1 MPPGPGYTILID
13 GYNVLKRH
21 PQWTKLPLM
30 HARQQLLLALSNTR
44 WPVAVHG
51 VAVVF
56 DSAAPPEVPGSPSA
70 IAGADPGRQVGPIR
84 VVFACPS
91 ADADI
96 QARIRQSDHPDR
108 LVVVS
113 DDREI
118 VQTAKSHGARHY
130 SVEWL
135 LQRSQPRRESAAP
148 AREKPLL
155 TPAERRR
162 INAEVSRHFGLED
175 D

>member
-1 MPPGPGYTILID
+1 MPPGPGYTVLID

-30 HARQQLLLALSNTR
+30 HARAQLLLALSDTR
-44 WPVAVHG
+44 WPITVHG

-56 DSAAPPEVPGSPSA
+56 DSAAPPEVPGLPGA
-70 IAGADPGRQVGPIR
+70 LAGAIR
-84 VVFACPS
+84 VVFASPS

-96 QARIRQSDHPDR
+96 LARVRQSNHPDR

-118 VQTAKSHGARHY
+118 VQTAKSHGVRHY
-130 SVEWL
+130 SVDWL
-135 LQRSQPRRESAAP
+135 LERSQPRRESAAP
-148 AREKPLL
+148 VHEKPLL

-162 INAEVSRHFGLED
+162 INAEVSRHLGLED
-175 D
+175 G